1 VSKKPIVGTIVG
13 VFDGA
18 LDGLSAQLMSR
29 TKLGYTVQL
38 LEAKD
43 TFHQG
48 DILLLSV
55 AEFNISKGH
64 FDQARRDSMHP

>member
-1 VSKKPIVGTIVG
+1 MSKKPIVGTIVG

-29 TKLGYTVQL
+29 TKLGYAVEL
-38 LEAKD
+38 LESKD
-43 TFHQG
+43 AFHKG

-55 AEFNISKGH
+55 AEFNINNGNLDRKDGK
-64 FDQARRDSMHP
+64 A